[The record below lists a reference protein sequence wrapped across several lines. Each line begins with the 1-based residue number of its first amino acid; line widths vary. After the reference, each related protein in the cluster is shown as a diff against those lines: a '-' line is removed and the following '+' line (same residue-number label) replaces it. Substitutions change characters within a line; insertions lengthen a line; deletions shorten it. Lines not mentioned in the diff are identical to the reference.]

1 MPCRKCLRRSD
12 FRINL
17 GARWERSLQRAIG
30 LRIGYTS
37 GTSFVSFAG
46 VPMRFLA
53 ALALLI
59 VGPSLVAAEDSLR
72 VMSFN
77 IRYDNKGDGANAWPH
92 RRDWVAEIIR
102 DEKVDIVGLQEALD
116 RQVKDLQERL
126 PGYTWFGAGR
136 DDGKT
141 QGEMV
146 PVFFKKDR
154 FEVLDSGHFWLSTTP
169 DVPGS
174 KTWDAAITRMVTW
187 LKLKDKSTDKS
198 LLFANTHFDHVGVV
212 ARQESAKLMLEK
224 LPKLAGDLPVV
235 LTGDFNSLPS
245 SAAYATLTG
254 KKSVA
259 TWLLVDSR
267 RASQTEPTGPDST
280 WNGFERIRP
289 EQQIDFIFTR
299 GLTTQSHA
307 ILETIRDGKFAS
319 DHLPVVAVL
328 K

>member
-1 MPCRKCLRRSD
+1 
-12 FRINL
+12 
-17 GARWERSLQRAIG
+17 
-30 LRIGYTS
+30 
-37 GTSFVSFAG
+37 
-46 VPMRFLA
+46 MRVLSA
-53 ALALLI
+53 VVLL
-59 VGPSLVAAEDSLR
+59 LVTNSWVLAEDTMR

-77 IRYDNKGDGANAWPH
+77 IRYDNKADGENAWPH
-92 RRDWVAEIIR
+92 RRDWVAEVIR
-102 DEKVDIVGLQEALD
+102 EEKVDIVGLQEALG
-116 RQVKDLQERL
+116 RQVKDLEERL
-126 PGYTWFGAGR
+126 PDYAWFGAGR
-136 DDGKT
+136 DDGKA

-146 PVFFKKDR
+146 PVFYKKDR

-169 DVPGS
+169 EVPGS
-174 KTWDAAITRMVTW
+174 KGWDAAITRMVTW
-187 LKLKDKSTDKS
+187 LKLKDKSTGKS
-198 LLFANTHFDHVGVV
+198 LLFANTHFDHVGVE
-212 ARQESAKLMLEK
+212 ARKESAKLALEK
-224 LPKLAGDLPVV
+224 LPKLAGGLPVV

-254 KKSVA
+254 KQSVA

-267 RASQTEPTGPDST
+267 KASKTEPTGPDST

-299 GLTTQSHA
+299 GLNTESHA